1 MSKYVVTVGDTKCEY
16 NCFACFV
23 TADIQEVLE
32 IFSDITIDEIKDYTL
47 VLGSNI
53 INEAFWDS
61 RGEAYGE
68 IVNADEALF
77 SVFEA
82 LNSQGLSTDCLK
94 YKIEV

>member
-1 MSKYVVTVGDTKCEY
+1 MSKYVVTVGDIKGDY

-68 IVNADEALF
+68 IVNADEALL
-77 SVFEA
+77 SVSKA
-82 LNSQGLSTDCLK
+82 LISQGLSIDCLK
-94 YKIEV
+94 YKIEE

>member
-1 MSKYVVTVGDTKCEY
+1 MSKYLVTVGDTEGEY
-16 NCFACFV
+16 HCFACFV

-32 IFSDITIDEIKDYTL
+32 IFSDITIDEIEDYTL

-53 INEAFWDS
+53 LNEAFWDS

-68 IVNADEALF
+68 IVEADEALL
-77 SVFEA
+77 SVSKA
-82 LNSQGLSTDCLK
+82 LNSQGLSIDCLK